1 MLSRLFLL
9 KQGKCCGQGCIMFP
23 YTDRHSGRSTKIRK
37 DVLNKLET
45 WEKNEI
51 KQFLK

>member
-1 MLSRLFLL
+1 M
-9 KQGKCCGQGCIMFP
+9 CP

-51 KQFLK
+51 KQFLKEKHK